1 MKINEILNEETS
13 RVSEKWSKKYKRSID
28 CSHPKGFSQ
37 KAHCAGRKKHK
48 ESREIYPESLY
59 EFAVDGDG
67 NNDKNGRWYTDVQL
81 AGIIGEDWNDFDVG
95 QVMNWNQQ
103 SKEWLIRE
111 VQLFLDDL
119 GYNVIVSDV
128 RDNYEQGYQY
138 LDWYIEGNFYN
149 PRFSNKDISEGFNS
163 KQEVIAHFIKQ
174 GKSAAAGAAAWERG
188 WRGATKKKEVK
199 PFDPE
204 KNKNVRLP
212 YIDEAASNLTKEDDL
227 SIFIRE
233 LFKNCSDMMSIFKK
247 DTRLNLYRG
256 SKRSTPNFSLTRY
269 DIGNRQKKIEQGS
282 TDTPELLNQ
291 RMNLNHSADS
301 GLPFRYGMFCTGDAL
316 DATEY
321 GKLSVIFP
329 MNGFKF
335 CYSPKIRDLYG
346 KIPAYIETMARNN
359 NDLDTAFEFIDDLY
373 NKADY
378 EYGSS
383 KNSGLLSEAILSH
396 NEIMIYPPNNESSL
410 YYYRVDYTF
419 YRDKVLPL
427 IFEKLNLVY

>member
-13 RVSEKWSKKYKRSID
+13 QVSEKWSKKYKRSID

-48 ESREIYPESLY
+48 ESREIC
-59 EFAVDGDG
+59 
-67 NNDKNGRWYTDVQL
+67 
-81 AGIIGEDWNDFDVG
+81 
-95 QVMNWNQQ
+95 
-103 SKEWLIRE
+103 
-111 VQLFLDDL
+111 
-119 GYNVIVSDV
+119 SDV
-128 RDNYEQGYQY
+128 T
-138 LDWYIEGNFYN
+138 
-149 PRFSNKDISEGFNS
+149 EGFNS

-247 DTRLNLYRG
+247 DTRLKLYRG

-291 RMNLNHSADS
+291 RMNLHHSADS
-301 GLPFRYGMFCTGDAL
+301 GLPFRYGMFCTGAAL

-346 KIPAYIETMARNN
+346 KIPAYIETRARNN

-378 EYGSS
+378 QYGSS
-383 KNSGLLSEAILSH
+383 NNFSLLSEAILSH

-410 YYYRVDYTF
+410 YYYLVDYTF